1 MGAQGGVV
9 QRTCFGHR
17 PDVRAPAFGGALRAA
32 KTHPITPSTLGAHV
46 VARAWAARKSVAAKG
61 GDIQR
66 AVQFEPIVVR
76 AEAFR
81 RARVALLSA
90 WGGSVRY
97 QGGRYARIPFRR
109 PPPDLPLQ
117 YPVHVWHVPSRATQ
131 LTLRRTRI
139 DSRLCWPC

>member
-1 MGAQGGVV
+1 MAAKGGVV

-32 KTHPITPSTLGAHV
+32 KTHPDTPSTLGAHV

-66 AVQFEPIVVR
+66 AVPFEPIVVR

-81 RARVALLSA
+81 RARVALLSNQ
-90 WGGSVRY
+90 GISNLY
-97 QGGRYARIPFRR
+97 QGGWNARIAFWS

-117 YPVHVWHVPSRATQ
+117 YPVPVGHVPSRATQ
-131 LTLRRTRI
+131 LTLRMTRI
-139 DSRLCWPC
+139 HSRLCWPC